1 MIVTQNLLIS
11 PVRLSGPPEDTREY
25 AAIIAAFS
33 DPSFYYAEFKAGLSA
48 PDRQSEIR
56 NFLLKYADFES
67 LPAAERHTWGFFVY
81 AGEDFIGFAELED
94 RTMNNGRHEANFGIF
109 VLPGHQKKGYAAEI
123 SAALFRWAFEALKL
137 DGIHITI
144 NPQNRASIAT
154 FTRNFPLISH
164 GPCANKYAANDG
176 VAIWDRYYL
185 HKPDFQ
191 KTSQSL

>member
-1 MIVTQNLLIS
+1 MISTKNLRIS
-11 PVRLSGPPEDTREY
+11 LVHLSAPPEETQEY
-25 AAIIAAFS
+25 AAIISAFS
-33 DPSFYYAEFKAGLSA
+33 DPSFYYAEFKVGLSPLA
-48 PDRQSEIR
+48 RQTEIR
-56 NFLLKYADFES
+56 NFLLKYAGFEN
-67 LPAAERHTWGFFVY
+67 LPVAERHTWGFFVY
-81 AGEDFIGFAELED
+81 AGDDFVGFAELED
-94 RTMNNGRHEANFGIF
+94 RTMNTGRHEANFGIF
-109 VLPGHQKKGYAAEI
+109 VLPAHQKKGYAAEI
-123 SAALFRWAFEALKL
+123 SAALFRWAFQTLKL

-191 KTSQSL
+191 KTPQSL